1 MNTSNREHCWYIWQ
15 SCHST
20 ASTHYEM
27 NIQAVSYAK
36 FKRIHSFVAN
46 VFFQRNYDAMV
57 IKQIVLAESRA
68 TERYTNGVTKVRE
81 DSEAMIP

>member
-1 MNTSNREHCWYIWQ
+1 M
-15 SCHST
+15 
-20 ASTHYEM
+20 
-27 NIQAVSYAK
+27 
-36 FKRIHSFVAN
+36 
-46 VFFQRNYDAMV
+46 FFQHNYDAMV